1 MVKCGRCGVEIAD
14 SFDICP
20 NCGNN
25 LAESQTSAK
34 SSEDLKCPSCGE
46 SLKPNAEFC
55 SKCGTKVANDLN
67 RCENCGSEIPDGVLF
82 CPTCGAKVKQPQK
95 NQQVNICRNCGF
107 KLEEDSAFCP
117 ECGANIQTGEKVTIP
132 IKNSN
137 QGFIDKINI
146 NSIIKPTIVALVV
159 SIILSISPCPFY
171 NYMSS

>member
-55 SKCGTKVANDLN
+55 SKCGTPIDEGHKFC
-67 RCENCGSEIPDGVLF
+67 RKCGTP
-82 CPTCGAKVKQPQK
+82 VKSMAAPS
-95 NQQVNICRNCGF
+95 QQHKSGLQSVHR
-107 KLEEDSAFCP
+107 
-117 ECGANIQTGEKVTIP
+117 
-132 IKNSN
+132 
-137 QGFIDKINI
+137 
-146 NSIIKPTIVALVV
+146 
-159 SIILSISPCPFY
+159 
-171 NYMSS
+171 